1 MTKPQRK
8 RLTSGRECERVQ
20 ASGFSR
26 PLFTDR
32 DRAASV
38 TAKVNAADNEMKVD
52 AEKAGSPAFLSGRQ
66 ERPVKAALPGRQ
78 LQAPGGKHQQE
89 LER

>member
-26 PLFTDR
+26 PWFWDR
-32 DRAASV
+32 NRAMSV
-38 TAKVNAADNEMKVD
+38 TAKVNTADNGAKWAPKKPVHR
-52 AEKAGSPAFLSGRQ
+52 LSL
-66 ERPVKAALPGRQ
+66 AA
-78 LQAPGGKHQQE
+78 ASGGQ
-89 LER
+89 

>member
-8 RLTSGRECERVQ
+8 RLTKGRECERVL

-32 DRAASV
+32 NRAASV
-38 TAKVNAADNEMKVD
+38 TAKVNTADNGDKV
-52 AEKAGSPAFLSGRQ
+52 GTGRS
-66 ERPVKAALPGRQ
+66 RVTGFP
-78 LQAPGGKHQQE
+78 
-89 LER
+89 